1 MTSENRYHIMV
12 KTSTDLVSLK
22 AMGIGTGD
30 GPQPQPKLD
39 ITIQG
44 EVTLGEF
51 HRVFGPE
58 QNINHMM
65 CIETDDI
72 DGYTIHVFLS
82 DVLACEGQHHS
93 HQDVLVNAMLKC
105 QGMDELDH
113 EEIARRARDYSELS
127 PQAAAFLLSCA
138 GGGMKP
144 DELDSDEILNQ
155 ALGNKF
161 TLEDF
166 LLPAEE

>member
-1 MTSENRYHIMV
+1 MTTENRYHIMV
-12 KTSTDLVSLK
+12 TSTDLLSPK
-22 AMGIGTGD
+22 AVGIGTGEE
-30 GPQPQPKLD
+30 PQPNLRATLEGD
-39 ITIQG
+39 
-44 EVTLGEF
+44 VTLEEF

-65 CIETDDI
+65 CNETSDI
-72 DGYTIHVFLS
+72 DGYTIHVLLA
-82 DVLACEGQHHS
+82 DVLACESQHS

-113 EEIARRARDYSELS
+113 QEIARRAKDYEELS

-138 GGGMKP
+138 EGGMKP
-144 DELDSDEILNQ
+144 DELDSDEILNN
-155 ALGNKF
+155 ALGQGF

-166 LLPAEE
+166 LHPAEE